1 MSTAVTVNG
10 VGSAVS
16 TTWDPPKPV
25 ESGREVTQ
33 PEASAGKVLTK
44 EK

>member
-1 MSTAVTVNG
+1 MSTAVQVNG

-25 ESGREVTQ
+25 EVGRTVTQ
-33 PEASAGKVLTK
+33 PEAPAGKETK
-44 EK
+44 SEK

>member
-1 MSTAVTVNG
+1 MSTAVQVNG

-25 ESGREVTQ
+25 EVGRTVTQ
-33 PEASAGKVLTK
+33 PTPPAGTK
-44 EK
+44 TTEK

>member
-1 MSTAVTVNG
+1 MSTAVQVNG

-25 ESGREVTQ
+25 EVGRTVTQ
-33 PEASAGKVLTK
+33 PEAPTEATTK
-44 EK
+44 SEK

>member
-25 ESGREVTQ
+25 EVGREVTQ
-33 PEASAGKVLTK
+33 PAPAEATTK
-44 EK
+44 SEK